1 MKQFNHTSLIKIFKN
16 NKIKL
21 KKKDKNTYLKLFRFI
36 NFLKQV
42 EESLE
47 KNYHPLDQMKCPVH
61 FCHGQECVP
70 AALNILLKK
79 NDYLFS
85 HHRSHV
91 YYLAKNC
98 PVEKYFAEL
107 HGKETGANGGM
118 AGSQDISYEKNK
130 FFSGAILAGAV
141 SIAVG
146 TALSLKLKKSKNIV
160 TCSFGESATDQ
171 GVFWESLNYSSLNN
185 LPILFL
191 CENNNLSVFTPQNQ
205 RQSGESITVKSK
217 SFGIK
222 SSQVFGN
229 DPVKVYETIQKAM
242 NYVKKNQKPC
252 LIEALTFRTISHVG
266 PLSDDPSGLKN
277 TSNYKFWLKNNPRDI
292 FKKKLIQNKFLTK
305 DEFLKMEKNNNKKIE
320 KCFKFAKNS
329 KFPKIKKFENKNLDN
344 SSNKYA
350 NKITK
355 LERNSFNFKQKIIQ
369 PKGY

>member
-1 MKQFNHTSLIKIFKN
+1 MKQFNHNSLIKIFQKN
-16 NKIKL
+16 RIKL
-21 KKKDKNTYLKLFRFI
+21 NKKNKKIYLKLFQFI

-47 KNYHPLDQMKCPVH
+47 KNYHPFDQMKCPVH

-70 AALNILLKK
+70 AALNLLL
-79 NDYLFS
+79 NNDDYLFS
-85 HHRSHV
+85 HHRSHG

-98 PVEKYFAEL
+98 PAEKLFAEL

-146 TALSLKLKKSKNIV
+146 TALSLKLRKSKNV
-160 TCSFGESATDQ
+160 VACSFGESATDQ

-185 LPILFL
+185 LSLLFL

-205 RQSGESITVKSK
+205 RQSGESIAIKSK
-217 SFGIK
+217 SFGVK

-229 DPVKVYETIQKAM
+229 DPVKVYETIQKALK
-242 NYVKKNQKPC
+242 YIKKNQKPY
-252 LIEALTFRTISHVG
+252 LVEALTFRTISHVG

-277 TSNYKFWLKNNPRDI
+277 SKYYSFWLKNNPRDI
-292 FKKKLIQNKFLTK
+292 FKKILIKNKFLTR
-305 DEFLKMEKNNNKKIE
+305 EQYLKMVISNNKKIN
-320 KCFKFAKNS
+320 KYFKFAKNS
-329 KFPKIKKFENKNLDN
+329 KFPIIKNFENKNFDK
-344 SSNKYA
+344 STNKYLK
-350 NKITK
+350 KIIK

-369 PKGY
+369 AKGY